1 MISPLRTARA
11 VSSSPQGHCSKIWG
25 CLCTAQGMILH
36 WEVLS
41 CEQLEFW
48 GSNLKFWGIRFF
60 VGLRFESVPISV
72 RWCPLSFCPSVLL
85 SCGCWDTAL
94 SKQPA
99 LQLLTDT
106 LVSSWAFSNCVF
118 SSCLP
123 SLCPCSIILP
133 LVVAKFGL
141 WAAQWR
147 SFSSPGLDLG
157 CQEKSTNSVGST
169 KIWCFGLQ
177 SEAESRQKTLKV
189 CNTS

>member
-1 MISPLRTARA
+1 MGWFPLWGLHVLCPAHLRGTAAKSGGACAQLRA
-11 VSSSPQGHCSKIWG
+11 WSSTGRFYPVSSWNFGAQISNFGASGALWVWG
-25 CLCTAQGMILH
+25 LSQCPSL
-36 WEVLS
+36 WDDVL
-41 CEQLEFW
+41 
-48 GSNLKFWGIRFF
+48 
-60 VGLRFESVPISV
+60 
-72 RWCPLSFCPSVLL
+72 CPSVLL